1 MVELSEVR
9 EKCFFP
15 EEETQRERHS
25 SPAHALAQMGERIS
39 QKFEQIML
47 FVKHVAHIL
56 EIVETNPDFFLYFI
70 FLLVT
75 KQSETCLL
83 RGQRAAPEKKVKM
96 LIIYTLRT
104 GKLNYSNGNSR
115 FLILLWFSFS
125 ISHDFQRRLQYKNI
139 GTQ

>member
-1 MVELSEVR
+1 MLLIFWKSS
-9 EKCFFP
+9 KQTQIFFGIFNFFASYKIIGKLP
-15 EEETQRERHS
+15 LKRS
-25 SPAHALAQMGERIS
+25 ACSPG
-39 QKFEQIML
+39 
-47 FVKHVAHIL
+47 
-56 EIVETNPDFFLYFI
+56 
-70 FLLVT
+70 
-75 KQSETCLL
+75 
-83 RGQRAAPEKKVKM
+83 KKKKAKM

>member
-56 EIVETNPDFFLYFI
+56 EIVETDPDFFLYFI
-70 FLLVT
+70 FFASYKTIGNLPL
-75 KQSETCLL
+75 KRSACGPGKKSENADYLHT
-83 RGQRAAPEKKVKM
+83 AHWK
-96 LIIYTLRT
+96 T
-104 GKLNYSNGNSR
+104 
-115 FLILLWFSFS
+115 
-125 ISHDFQRRLQYKNI
+125 
-139 GTQ
+139 